1 MTRILYLGHMR
12 RSYARSDAVA
22 LKQIADV
29 TVEDM
34 ARLVWKHSQLPYYVY
49 RYFTSII
56 WNIRKNDIIWNW
68 TADYPMLPVILAAKL
83 FGKKTVVH
91 IDGYEVHNDPEVGYG
106 IQGRKVRGWIA
117 RWILKHVDTVVTQS
131 TDYQK
136 RILRVVPEAH
146 VMVKDEAICIDVHVT
161 EKSRSVLTAYCSYK
175 NSDKIKGVDTFQ
187 QASYLIPDV
196 PFYIIKDQPHRKLVE
211 YMERSKV
218 YCQLSF
224 TEQFGFTVLEA
235 MANGCIP
242 VVTRRGS
249 LPEIVGDTGITV
261 AWNDHHA
268 TARAIVKALSMDGN
282 KARERAAEYT
292 MERKVESLRR
302 IIDDS

>member
-1 MTRILYLGHMR
+1 MKKILYLGHMR

-34 ARLVWKHSQLPYYVY
+34 AKLVWRHTQLPYYVY

-68 TADYPMLPVILAAKL
+68 TADYPMLPVILAAKV
-83 FGKKTVVH
+83 FGKKTVIH
-91 IDGYEVHNDPEVGYG
+91 IDGYEVHDDPEVGYG

-117 RWILKHVDTVVTQS
+117 RWILKHVDVVVTQS
-131 TDYQK
+131 NDYK
-136 RILRVVPEAH
+136 DRIVKLVPEAN
-146 VMVKDEAICIDVHVT
+146 VMVKSESICLDTRVT
-161 EKSRSVLTAYCSYK
+161 EKSMSVMTAYCSYK
-175 NSDKIKGVDTFQ
+175 NSDKIKGIETYKM
-187 QASYLIPDV
+187 ASRFLPDV
-196 PFYIIKDQPHRKLVE
+196 PFYIIKDQPHHKMVE
-211 YMERSKV
+211 FMERARV

-235 MANGCIP
+235 MANGCVP

-249 LPEIVGDTGITV
+249 LPEIVGDAGLTV
-261 AWNDHHA
+261 AWNDPHA
-268 TARAIVKALSMDGN
+268 THRAIVKALTMDGT

-292 MERKVESLRR
+292 MEKKVESLRR
-302 IIDDS
+302 IVDA